1 MAQNDTYFLENNPL
15 FSGKIRQVF
24 NFSQDELLIRTSD
37 KISAFD
43 FVFDDEIDSKGSL
56 LTKITKLWFK
66 KTEHIIEN
74 HLLDD
79 GHLENLIPESYESC
93 MLVKKCRPIKIESIV
108 RGYISGSAYN
118 QYIESGMF
126 SDIRMKSGL
135 KLNDKLEA
143 PIFTPSTK
151 ADVGDKDENIT
162 FSQVK
167 ELIGDDNADYIYNKS
182 IELYKYAHEY
192 ALSKGLCLID
202 TKFEFGYDN
211 QNNIILID
219 EIFTP
224 DCSRYCLA
232 EDMNKKDVNFFDKQF
247 FRNYLKEIN
256 WQETQIDIPDI
267 IKNTVISRYQKVYN
281 MLVNE

>member
-118 QYIESGMF
+118 QYIESGMV

-267 IKNTVISRYQKVYN
+267 IKNTIISRYQKVYN
-281 MLVNE
+281 MLINA

>member
-1 MAQNDTYFLENNPL
+1 MNQNDTYFLENSPL

-24 NFSQDELLIRTSD
+24 NYSQDKLLIKTSD

-43 FVFDDEIDSKGSL
+43 FVFDDEVTTKGLL
-56 LTKITKLWFK
+56 LTKITKFWFN
-66 KTEHIIEN
+66 KTQHIIKN

-79 GHLENLIPESYESC
+79 NDLQDLIPKSHESC
-93 MLVKKCRPIKIESIV
+93 MLVKKCRPIRIESIV
-108 RGYISGSAYN
+108 RGYLSGSAYSEYLKN
-118 QYIESGMF
+118 GKV
-126 SDIRMKSGL
+126 SDISIKPGL
-135 KLNDKLEA
+135 KLNDRFDV

-151 ADVGDKDENIT
+151 AEVGGKDQNIT
-162 FSQVK
+162 FTQMK
-167 ELIGDDNADYIYNKS
+167 ELIGNDEAIYINKKS
-182 IELYKYAHEY
+182 IELYNFAHEY

-232 EDMNKKDVNFFDKQF
+232 QDTNKKDIDFFDKQF
-247 FRNYLKEIN
+247 FRNYLREIG
-256 WQETQIDIPDI
+256 WQGTQINIPEK
-267 IKNTVISRYQKVYN
+267 IKNTLITRYQQVYN
-281 MLVNE
+281 MIINA

>member
-118 QYIESGMF
+118 QYIESGMV

-267 IKNTVISRYQKVYN
+267 IKNTVISRYKKVYN

>member
-118 QYIESGMF
+118 QYIESGMV

-281 MLVNE
+281 MLVNA

>member
-24 NFSQDELLIRTSD
+24 NFSQDELLIKTSD

-118 QYIESGMF
+118 QYIESGMV